1 LVVRLHNFGRQLTK
15 AYMQSYRE
23 RLGETDLWPKDEK
36 QRRKLLDLFL
46 LEKAFYEI
54 EYELTNRPDWADIPL
69 EATLRILR
77 QQGVIAS

>member
-1 LVVRLHNFGRQLTK
+1 
-15 AYMQSYRE
+15 MQSYRE